1 MAFDAREFTKE
12 VKSRQTA
19 EQNAM
24 AKAPTDSVYVCL
36 DSEKKKY
43 SFVKMKDIKLKL
55 FEKYDTLENH
65 LVDLINE
72 VSLLKRKY
80 IEQDALIEALL
91 IRITST
97 QNAYLQLKEQIE
109 NEGNLGI

>member
-1 MAFDAREFTKE
+1 MTFDAKEFTKE

-19 EQNAM
+19 EVNAM

-55 FEKYDTLENH
+55 FDDYDTLENH

-72 VSLLKRKY
+72 VSILNRKSY
-80 IEQDALIEALL
+80 EQDALIEALL
-91 IRITST
+91 IRINTT
-97 QNAYLQLKEQIE
+97 QEAVLELKEQIE

>member
-80 IEQDALIEALL
+80 IYIFKYIEILH
-91 IRITST
+91 IIIVRTKKI
-97 QNAYLQLKEQIE
+97 N
-109 NEGNLGI
+109 

>member
-1 MAFDAREFTKE
+1 MAFDAKEFTKE
-12 VKSRQTA
+12 VKARQTA
-19 EQNAM
+19 ETNAM